1 MRSGSADI
9 LASGTPALRIGG
21 RAAAKQAAKLV
32 KPGTK
37 HKDARKSSIEKIV
50 ARLDKTRYSSGKN
63 LPSQL
68 RLRLQKEMQRSV
80 AVFRTEK
87 TLDEGRKTIHSIYKD
102 FSDINLSDNSL
113 KWNSELLE
121 TLELENLITQGI
133 VSVESAYNRKE
144 SRGAHARDDF
154 PDRDDKEWMKHTIAS
169 IDDDGIVDIG
179 YRKVIL
185 TTLTDEVEAVPPKK
199 RVY

>member
-1 MRSGSADI
+1 M
-9 LASGTPALRIGG
+9 
-21 RAAAKQAAKLV
+21 
-32 KPGTK
+32 
-37 HKDARKSSIEKIV
+37 
-50 ARLDKTRYSSGKN
+50 
-63 LPSQL
+63 
-68 RLRLQKEMQRSV
+68 QKSV

-87 TLDEGRKTIHSIYKD
+87 TLDEGRKKIHSLYKD

-113 KWNSELLE
+113 KWNTELLE
-121 TLELENLITQGI
+121 TLELENLLTQSI

-154 PDRDDKEWMKHTIAS
+154 PDRNDNDWMKHTIAS
-169 IDDDGIVDIG
+169 INDDGIVNIN

-185 TTLTDEVEAVPPKK
+185 TTLTDEVESVPPKK